1 MSTPNSFTSASSPV
15 PVIVPYQNSLL
26 VHVVSNETLITL
38 LNQLSAVPMLATLKL
53 DIELTLHV
61 CKIIETIIAIG
72 TTKVDKKV
80 VVMAAF
86 QTIFPN
92 LTPEEVI
99 LLEKQI
105 DFLYTNNLI
114 TLIEEEIIS
123 KYQRF
128 KNVVMSCFASK

>member
-1 MSTPNSFTSASSPV
+1 
-15 PVIVPYQNSLL
+15 
-26 VHVVSNETLITL
+26 
-38 LNQLSAVPMLATLKL
+38 
-53 DIELTLHV
+53 
-61 CKIIETIIAIG
+61 
-72 TTKVDKKV
+72 
-80 VVMAAF
+80 MAAF

-123 KYQRF
+123 KFQRF
-128 KNVVMSCFASK
+128 KNVVISCFASK